1 MDNPKVIGVIP
12 ARFAS
17 TRFPGKP
24 LADINGKSM
33 ILRVVEQAEKCRLL
47 DSVITATDDI
57 RILDHLKSFGK
68 TAVMTD
74 PETRTGTDRCFEA
87 VKGLKYDI
95 IVNIQGDEPLLDP
108 DTVDS
113 LITALI
119 QSESAVCSTPVK
131 LINDAQE
138 IDNHNVVK
146 AVFDKNMYALYFSR
160 SRIPF
165 NRNINESYY
174 KHVGIYAY
182 KAEFLKTFI
191 GLEST
196 MLEKSESLEQ
206 LRILENG
213 FKIKCVEISED
224 SIGVDTLND
233 LEKVRKIIS
242 ERENK

>member
-1 MDNPKVIGVIP
+1 MHEFKVIGVIP
-12 ARFAS
+12 ARFSS

-33 ILRVVEQAEKCRLL
+33 ILRVVEQAEKCRNL
-47 DSVITATDDI
+47 DKVTVATDDI
-57 RILDHLKSFGK
+57 RILDHLRSLGK
-68 TAVMTD
+68 NAVLTD
-74 PETRTGTDRCFEA
+74 PEIRTGTDRCYEA
-87 VKGLKYDI
+87 VKGFNYDI

-119 QSESAVCSTPVK
+119 DTQDAVCSTPVR
-131 LINDAQE
+131 LITDDEE
-138 IDNHNVVK
+138 IDSKNVVK
-146 AVFDKNMYALYFSR
+146 AVIDKNMYAMYFSR

-165 NRNINESYY
+165 NRNENERYY
-174 KHVGIYAY
+174 KHLGIYAY
-182 KAEFLKTFI
+182 RSDFLKTYI

-196 MLEKSESLEQ
+196 TLEKSESLEQ

-213 FKIKCVEISED
+213 YKIRCVETFED
-224 SIGVDTLND
+224 SIGVDTPED

-242 ERENK
+242 ERENR